1 MSTKTVIDHITGVAF
16 VDGKAEV
23 IIEQIGNAEEVS
35 AEIIRMSNNPRLS
48 LQDMIVYLTNVFP
61 DIDFE
66 PIKVGC
72 YFSTQFNKHSL
83 STIKTKH
90 TCKGYQER
98 LSSYKHK
105 LEDETQYFQALF
117 LKQAINNIERSPGFL
132 FRSFVDCGKI
142 SKRVFVNDIQIL
154 INADFGWGATSY
166 FKMDVFYKHKRV
178 PNISLLINR
187 LYLGQ
192 SVLFHHYGSSGI
204 EYPFWDCAIKFAA
217 NVINHFENTHDFNLW
232 IATDAQALINGLK
245 EIMANPTKYAES
257 NWRTESRGWPGI
269 YWWRILKQWH
279 LDENVELGEWWIRA
293 LKIRHAMETIEC
305 LRDYSDNNVSA
316 QEAIDYIV
324 NQKEILLS
332 KFQGIS
338 FDEKKARID
347 KRINALNMQLLS
359 TDALTIKSTIKSEID
374 ALESE
379 LSRVEMAMESMAELK
394 QALETDII

>member
-1 MSTKTVIDHITGVAF
+1 MTTKTVIDHITGVAF

-72 YFSTQFNKHSL
+72 YFSTQFNKHTL

-105 LEDETQYFQALF
+105 LEDETQYFQALY
-117 LKQAINNIERSPGFL
+117 LKQAIKNIEQRPGFL

-142 SKRVFVNDIQIL
+142 TKRVLVNDIKIM
-154 INADFGWGATSY
+154 INADFGWGFSSY
-166 FKMDVFYKHKRV
+166 FKMDVFYKNKRV

-187 LYLGQ
+187 LYLGE
-192 SVLFHHYGSSGI
+192 SVLFHHFGSSGI
-204 EYPFWDCAIKFAA
+204 EYPFWDCAIKFAV

-257 NWRTESRGWPGI
+257 YWPSESRGWPNI

-293 LKIRHAMETIEC
+293 LKIKHAIGTIEC
-305 LRDYSDNNVSA
+305 LRDYSDSIVPV

-324 NQKEILLS
+324 NQKETLLS
-332 KFQGIS
+332 QFQGIN
-338 FDEKKARID
+338 FGKKKAFIEE
-347 KRINALNMQLLS
+347 KIKELNMQLLS
-359 TDALTIKSTIKSEID
+359 TDALTIKTTIKREID

-379 LSRVEMAMESMAELK
+379 LSRVEMAKESMANLK
-394 QALETDII
+394 QALETV